1 MPGDIILMATDGL
14 FDNLDLG
21 ENQQNPSQ
29 QTMYLIFL
37 FSFNVVIHVTLV
49 HRRNTADSQ

>member
-21 ENQQNPSQ
+21 KSHV
-29 QTMYLIFL
+29 L
-37 FSFNVVIHVTLV
+37 FDSIVSYCLNLDFYKMHIIHIVLYQISV
-49 HRRNTADSQ
+49 L